1 MSASPANA
9 GTSSRQ
15 LAHRLLSGGAAA
27 AAFRIGA
34 IGLNMLLA
42 VVLARHLPPAGF
54 GLYAL
59 AHTYLLFGS
68 MLALLGLEQV
78 LVRRVSGCLAGASGD
93 LRSLLG
99 STLRMVALGWGGV
112 TVLLLLGR
120 GWLLGTDATA
130 LAGWLAVWVGLQ
142 AINMAL
148 VAFLRGMH
156 RLVLS
161 SLFHSLVR
169 NLVLVVL
176 AGVLALRGELTLLT
190 LLMSAAAATGVSVA
204 LAALV
209 LWRRLPPRRADGST
223 AGAGAASVARLWGQ
237 SWPLLV
243 ATVLGLGLTQADL
256 WLLRVVG
263 GEEELAIYGAVL
275 RLVFLMDLPL
285 LVLNT
290 TVASTIAELYTAG
303 RREMLER
310 VARSS
315 TSLATLPA
323 AVVAA
328 VLFGGGG
335 WVLELLF
342 GDFYRQGA
350 VLLMLLSVGYLL
362 RLATGPCGLMLMLCG
377 HQRDQ
382 MLITIGS
389 ILFLLTAGLW
399 AGSRYGMV
407 GIAAVS
413 ATNLALNNLTTLFVA
428 RWRVGVF
435 THLYLM
441 PWRMLRRRPGPSAGE
456 LAAAARTS

>member
-176 AGVLALRGELTLLT
+176 AAALALRGELTLLT

-290 TVASTIAELYTAG
+290 TVASTIA
-303 RREMLER
+303 
-310 VARSS
+310 
-315 TSLATLPA
+315 
-323 AVVAA
+323 
-328 VLFGGGG
+328 
-335 WVLELLF
+335 
-342 GDFYRQGA
+342 
-350 VLLMLLSVGYLL
+350 
-362 RLATGPCGLMLMLCG
+362 
-377 HQRDQ
+377 
-382 MLITIGS
+382 
-389 ILFLLTAGLW
+389 
-399 AGSRYGMV
+399 
-407 GIAAVS
+407 
-413 ATNLALNNLTTLFVA
+413 
-428 RWRVGVF
+428 
-435 THLYLM
+435 
-441 PWRMLRRRPGPSAGE
+441 
-456 LAAAARTS
+456 